1 MAAVAFVSV
10 VSPLGG
16 LFALVTGVVLLLG
29 AVSAVR
35 HRADRRSLE
44 ALVDAMSL
52 EEKITL
58 LHGARDPSGRADT
71 GYVAGIPRLGVPPLR
86 ITDGRPSS
94 DPDGVQTALPAPIAR
109 GASFSPSLARRAG
122 AVLGR
127 EGRARGQ
134 NVLLRPNADVLRV
147 PEARNRFESFGE
159 DPVLIGRLVAE
170 EVKGIQGEGVIATV
184 RHFVAHTF
192 EDGRDRVSVE
202 LSVRA
207 LREIYLPAVRR
218 ALDAGV
224 GSVMGAPNRVNGT
237 FACDHEWLLTD
248 LLKDELEFEGWV
260 MSSWHARH
268 SLEALQAGLDQE
280 LPGIPDASSPQA
292 VYFGDPLR
300 RAVRTGRVSE
310 AVVDESVRRILDQL
324 RRRGLL
330 EASQPSSRS
339 ADPVRGAAVAREI
352 ALSGAVLLR
361 NENEALPLP
370 DDDALSLLVVGPPAQ
385 QLPSSPHPR
394 PEAALTEA
402 ESPLDALQRRLDDA
416 ASVEYVPGVD
426 ADGVPVPASAL
437 SPSESLTSKGL
448 RRSTDD
454 GIKAIDPGVD
464 FTGAEALPAGSSW
477 TWTGTLTAPEDGT
490 YTLRLQT
497 AGGWGRLVV
506 DGKLRAATGGTQ
518 HNVEAL
524 PPSMGGSGAAAR
536 VELTAGESVSLT
548 VTAEGACASGETAQ
562 TPLEV
567 RLMWVPP
574 SRRRALCRRA
584 RSAAR
589 SADAALV
596 FVSDQAPLSAEAASL
611 SLPAPQ
617 DALIRAVAATS
628 PSTTVVLN
636 TGGPA
641 TMPWLDEVDAALQMW
656 YPGQAGGDATAALL
670 TGDEDPGGRLP
681 VTFPRRQADSPVHS
695 PDRYPG
701 VNGRVHY
708 DEDVFVGYRWYDGQE
723 IEPLFPFGHGLS
735 YTQFSYSAL
744 TVHER
749 GDGWDVQ
756 FRIENTGERVGVA
769 VPQVYV
775 GRPDS
780 SPVPMSPTALAGFE
794 KVELGPGEAATVT
807 TTLDREALTYWST
820 TESDWKE
827 PRGPRPVYV
836 GASSRDLMLEGRLAV
851 EEAAVG

>member
-10 VSPLGG
+10 ASPLGG
-16 LFALVTGVVLLLG
+16 IFALATGVVLLLG

-52 EEKITL
+52 KEKIAL
-58 LHGARDPSGRADT
+58 LHGTRDPSGRADT
-71 GYVAGIPRLGVPPLR
+71 GYVAGVPRLGVPPLR

-94 DPDGVQTALPAPIAR
+94 DPDGARTALPAPIAR

-134 NVLLRPNADVLRV
+134 NVLLCPNADVLRV
-147 PEARNRFESFGE
+147 PEARNRFASIGE

-170 EVKGIQGEGVIATV
+170 EVRGIQDEGVIATV

-202 LSVRA
+202 LSDRA

-218 ALDAGV
+218 ALDAGA

-248 LLKDELEFEGWV
+248 LLKDELGFEGWV
-260 MSSWHARH
+260 MSSWYARH
-268 SLEALQAGLDQE
+268 SLEALEAGLDQE
-280 LPGIPDASSPQA
+280 QPGVPDASAPQA

-300 RAVRTGRVSE
+300 RAVKTGRVSE

-330 EASQPSSRS
+330 EESQPSSRT

-370 DDDALSLLVVGPPAQ
+370 DDDLSLLVVGPAAQ
-385 QLPSSPHPR
+385 QLPSPPHPR
-394 PEAALTEA
+394 PEAALAEA
-402 ESPLDALQRRLDDA
+402 ESPLDALRRRLDDA

-426 ADGVPVPASAL
+426 ADGTPVPASAL
-437 SPSESLTSKGL
+437 SPSKSLTTKGL
-448 RRSTDD
+448 RRSTAD

-464 FTGAEALPAGSSW
+464 FTGPEALPAGSSW

-518 HNVEAL
+518 HNVEAVS
-524 PPSMGGSGAAAR
+524 PSIGGSGAGAR
-536 VELTAGESVSLT
+536 LELAAGESVSLT
-548 VTAEGACASGETAQ
+548 LTVEGACASGETAQ

-567 RLMWVPP
+567 RLTWVPP

-617 DALIRAVAATS
+617 DALIRAVAAKS

-708 DEDVFVGYRWYDGQE
+708 DEDVFVGYRWYDEQE

-756 FRIENTGERVGVA
+756 FRVENAGERFGVA

-780 SPVPMSPTALAGFE
+780 PPVPMPPTALAGFE

-807 TTLDREALTYWST
+807 TTLDREALAYWST
-820 TESDWKE
+820 AESDWKE

-836 GASSRDLMLEGRLAV
+836 GSSSRDLMLEGRLPV
-851 EEAAVG
+851 EEVAAR